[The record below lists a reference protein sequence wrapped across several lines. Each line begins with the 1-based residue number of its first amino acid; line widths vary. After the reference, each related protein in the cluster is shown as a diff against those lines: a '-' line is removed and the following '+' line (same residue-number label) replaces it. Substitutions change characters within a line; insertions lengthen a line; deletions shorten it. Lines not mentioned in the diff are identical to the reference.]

1 MLLTTTRAWLEP
13 SPCPPARDTRSY
25 QYDPKTMWETQQ
37 RQSVLIS
44 CQLLSRSSP
53 SWPSAV
59 AGGSLSPRRE
69 TPHRCRDA
77 SCSISTYSCFP
88 PTTFSCRG
96 FPAWHCSPLTHF
108 HALSFGQVRGGRG
121 CRRSPRAQG
130 QASGGGHCP
139 IEPARGGSG
148 GLCSPHEK
156 PIQVFLLPCTSRRG
170 NAKPTGMKGTFCGAA
185 HPAGRAFA
193 VPVLRGEVASCK
205 GQAPSSRSICVGF
218 PARGRRVPRAE
229 LRGSISGLFPADT
242 LLQGIP
248 ALPQQ
253 PFADFRANI

>member
-1 MLLTTTRAWLEP
+1 MRGSSPAPAHLPGTPDPTSVTPKPCGKPSKDNQCSSAASFYPVPLPLGLLPPLVAHSALGGRHPTGAETPPAPFPPISAFPPPHFPAVVSLPGTALLSPISMP
-13 SPCPPARDTRSY
+13 SPLARS
-25 QYDPKTMWETQQ
+25 EG
-37 RQSVLIS
+37 
-44 CQLLSRSSP
+44 
-53 SWPSAV
+53 AAG
-59 AGGSLSPRRE
+59 AGGAPGRR
-69 TPHRCRDA
+69 A
-77 SCSISTYSCFP
+77 
-88 PTTFSCRG
+88 
-96 FPAWHCSPLTHF
+96 
-108 HALSFGQVRGGRG
+108 
-121 CRRSPRAQG
+121 RRR
-130 QASGGGHCP
+130 GGGHCP